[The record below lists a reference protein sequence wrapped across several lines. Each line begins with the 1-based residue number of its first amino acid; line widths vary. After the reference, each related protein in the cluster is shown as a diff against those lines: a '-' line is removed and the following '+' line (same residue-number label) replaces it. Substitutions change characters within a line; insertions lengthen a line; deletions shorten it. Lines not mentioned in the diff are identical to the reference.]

1 MLMDADCN
9 CNYYFM
15 SMEAAV
21 GKSLESAKGSV
32 WALFL
37 TTYAVLVEEIEVRLA
52 AEELPPLGWYDVL
65 WALER
70 ADEQRLRMNEL
81 ATRVVLSRSNLTRLV
96 DRLEQAGLVERQRSA
111 DDRRGAFA
119 VLTAAGKAMRK
130 RMWPV
135 YQSAIRELFEEG
147 ITETEATAMGKALRR
162 LLDRTRS
169 RTAPGPRAE

>member
-1 MLMDADCN
+1 
-9 CNYYFM
+9 
-15 SMEAAV
+15 V

-37 TTYAVLVEEIEVRLA
+37 TAYAVLVEQIEARLA
-52 AEELPPLGWYDVL
+52 AQKLPALSWYDVL

-70 ADEQRLRMNEL
+70 ADDQRLRMNEL

-96 DRLEQAGLVERQRSA
+96 DRLEQDGLVERQRSE

-119 VLTAAGKAMRK
+119 VLTAPGKSMRK
-130 RMWPV
+130 RMWPI

-147 ITETEATAMGKALRR
+147 ITETEAAAMGKALRR
-162 LLDRTRS
+162 LLERAGS
-169 RTAPGPRAE
+169 ETAPGASAEQR